1 MQAFHND
8 PALKRATLDR
18 IRAHLSAGDVVP
30 LSGYWKESKGGPAYC
45 AVDDPDPAVFERR
58 LGIPRSLLPM
68 VEAIFRDT
76 YNMAPPDRKVPL
88 EDSEL
93 ALAHG
98 FPADWLEAIA
108 PGVDLT
114 SVPAQ
119 MIVWIL
125 ADRELGSIA
134 SATHEEVR
142 AVLLEISAAH
152 QAALDGRPPSGSQW
166 TALRSRAMTLADG
179 LPRNSVD
186 AKVAATVESAAWPST
201 ASGGIT
207 LDVFNTYIGELQAAA
222 NAQAGWTDA
231 DDELIARLTAEL
243 ETAVKEVRKAF
254 QGEARGR
261 EVDRILTEHF
271 AYRRRHY
278 PELVARENAAR
289 LAHNG
294 LKWPRLLS
302 CQRTLLGMLRRA
314 AEHAPRD

>member
-1 MQAFHND
+1 
-8 PALKRATLDR
+8 
-18 IRAHLSAGDVVP
+18 
-30 LSGYWKESKGGPAYC
+30 
-45 AVDDPDPAVFERR
+45 
-58 LGIPRSLLPM
+58 
-68 VEAIFRDT
+68 
-76 YNMAPPDRKVPL
+76 
-88 EDSEL
+88 
-93 ALAHG
+93 
-98 FPADWLEAIA
+98 
-108 PGVDLT
+108 
-114 SVPAQ
+114 
-119 MIVWIL
+119 
-125 ADRELGSIA
+125 
-134 SATHEEVR
+134 
-142 AVLLEISAAH
+142 
-152 QAALDGRPPSGSQW
+152 
-166 TALRSRAMTLADG
+166 MTLADG

-243 ETAVKEVRKAF
+243 ETAVKEVRKEF

-294 LKWPRLLS
+294 LKWPRLQPRVPPDPGHHEETGDHAAGSGRAGRSLNGG
-302 CQRTLLGMLRRA
+302 RGPGDWRRPLPVA
-314 AEHAPRD
+314 CCGRGSHCILPA